1 MTSYLIG
8 TSGFVYKHWRGKF
21 YPPDLPQSKWLGFY
35 AQCFATVE
43 LNNTFYRL
51 PSEASFRR
59 WRETPPPRF
68 LYAVKAS
75 RFITHIKRLHNVE
88 EPLETFLSRA
98 CLLEEKLGPLL
109 YQLPPSIHRD
119 DTRLEAFLKLLPQ
132 ELSHVFEFRHESWC
146 DEGVF
151 DLLQRYNVGFCIY
164 DMPGFTTPVVATTDF
179 AYIRFHGST
188 WMYGSCYSDEE
199 LATWAERIANLG
211 KGLRTV
217 YIYFNNDAEGFATR
231 NALTLREQLT

>member
-1 MTSYLIG
+1 MTTYLIG
-8 TSGFVYKHWRGKF
+8 TSGFVYKHWQGEF
-21 YPPDLPQSKWLGFY
+21 YPPDLPQSKWLEFY

-59 WRETPPPRF
+59 WRETPPSQF

-88 EPLETFLSRA
+88 ESLETFLSRA

-109 YQLPPSIHRD
+109 YQLPPSMHRD

-146 DEGVF
+146 DTGVF

-164 DMPGFTTPVVATTDF
+164 DMPSFTTPVVATTNF

-188 WMYGSCYSDEE
+188 GMYGGCYSDEE

-211 KGLRTV
+211 RDFRTV
-217 YIYFNNDAEGFATR
+217 YIYFNNDAEGFAIR